1 LSFKIK
7 QLKLTYFLQLPYKIL
22 NQITNIKHIINSML
36 SDASE
41 ERNILKY
48 VYNENAKRL
57 YNVGTSF
64 KSIFQLEK
72 NK

>member
-1 LSFKIK
+1 MLFKIK
-7 QLKLTYFLQLPYKIL
+7 QVKLTFFVQLPYKIF

-48 VYNENAKRL
+48 VYNENAIRL
-57 YNVGTSF
+57 YNVGTGF

-72 NK
+72 K